1 MPQCLEASGIAP
13 VASCLVSSEQIPP
26 TQGEHSSQSWG
37 QSLRQLAD
45 QLDIAR
51 CCEAIAEYDL
61 GEGVAAIG
69 RSLALW
75 ERELALLSG

>member
-1 MPQCLEASGIAP
+1 M
-13 VASCLVSSEQIPP
+13 QIN
-26 TQGEHSSQSWG
+26 W
-37 QSLRQLAD
+37 
-45 QLDIAR
+45 DIAR

-75 ERELALLSG
+75 ERELALLS